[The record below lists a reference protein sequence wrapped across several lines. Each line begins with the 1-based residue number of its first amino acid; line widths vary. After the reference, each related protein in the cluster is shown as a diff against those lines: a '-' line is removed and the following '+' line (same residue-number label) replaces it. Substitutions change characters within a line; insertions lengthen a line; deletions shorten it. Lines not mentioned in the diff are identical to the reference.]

1 MCDICC
7 TRHDGLYRFHV
18 PVTWYYICIFATSTS
33 TSAVILD
40 VLSISQ
46 ESELCFASSWR
57 KRRGALYWFRWCMRS
72 IFLVEVRC
80 NISVLGY
87 LVWIIP
93 GTYRTVCA
101 SSLTTVRL
109 RVPFVCLLIIYLM
122 TGSFLHLI
130 HDTYQPILRLFT
142 CSTSWHGPAISQAL
156 PQALPYKPI
165 TAMHTSTS
173 YCSML

>member
-1 MCDICC
+1 MTFVAPDTTGC
-7 TRHDGLYRFHV
+7 TDFTYLLPGTISVYLLRVQVRVLL
-18 PVTWYYICIFATSTS
+18 SS
-33 TSAVILD
+33 N